1 MRWVGHAAGMENI
14 RSAYKIMVRNHE
26 GTVSLAR
33 RKRSWEGNI
42 KMDLRE
48 IWREGVDWIQLAQSR
63 DKWRALVNKVIN
75 LRVS

>member
-48 IWREGVDWIQLAQSR
+48 I
-63 DKWRALVNKVIN
+63 
-75 LRVS
+75 